1 MTLEKPLEEL
11 DIPTSFTVVHHEF
24 FAYDPVEE
32 YSIEDNHRYLGE
44 DLFQVIHEP
53 TQLVI
58 DLGWYGNKTDNK
70 GEFVLNVIRND
81 FWDEPVSKIFEKS
94 QKNITSV
101 LKKTLFAINTG
112 LLD

>member
-1 MTLEKPLEEL
+1 MTANRELESLE
-11 DIPTSFTVVHHEF
+11 IPESFTVVHHEF
-24 FAYDPVEE
+24 FAYDPVTD
-32 YSIEDNHRYLGE
+32 YSIEENHLHLTE

-58 DLGWYGNKTDNK
+58 DLGWYGNKTDNR

-81 FWDEPVSKIFEKS
+81 FWDEPLSKIFEKS
-94 QKNITSV
+94 QKEITRV
-101 LKKTLFAINTG
+101 LKKTLFAINAG